1 VFAKLFSRCAHFEA
15 ERQILGGGKICL
27 FGNKEKYNP
36 EQILIL
42 KLLLLWYIIA
52 L

>member
-1 VFAKLFSRCAHFEA
+1 MKTILRG
-15 ERQILGGGKICL
+15 RQKANFGAVKICL